1 MSQCGKNASDV
12 PNALKKPPEQSAA
25 RQRLREIPL
34 SLPSFIQEGKESG
47 RKELLLLGAQLSA
60 SVCAVFCITSYNNT
74 SILIRLLAR
83 TACLSFFHCRLST
96 GKSNSSS
103 SWPAL
108 RNRWMRSPSH
118 RTLHYTWSITKRAK
132 FTQTAGHR

>member
-1 MSQCGKNASDV
+1 MSQCVKNASDV
-12 PNALKKPPEQSAA
+12 PNALEKPHEQSAA

-34 SLPSFIQEGKESG
+34 SLPSFIKEGKESG

-60 SVCAVFCITSYNNT
+60 SVCSVFCITSSNN
-74 SILIRLLAR
+74 ILIRLLAR
-83 TACLSFFHCRLST
+83 TACLSFSHCRLST

-118 RTLHYTWSITKRAK
+118 RTLYYTWSITKRAK